1 MLTIAMKQYPSHRDD
16 MFVAQIAPTTH
27 LPHPGQYQIEFTYL
41 IRITHGNIRTAPT
54 ERDL

>member
-1 MLTIAMKQYPSHRDD
+1 MKQYPSHRDD